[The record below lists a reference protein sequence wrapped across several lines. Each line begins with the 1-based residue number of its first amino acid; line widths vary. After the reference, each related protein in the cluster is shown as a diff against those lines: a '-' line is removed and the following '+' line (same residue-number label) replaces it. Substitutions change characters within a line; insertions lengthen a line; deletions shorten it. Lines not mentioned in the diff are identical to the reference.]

1 MTASWRDRQ
10 MRLVVVVA
18 LLAALVFGC
27 ERAIG
32 PEPSAG
38 IASRDILRRGNGGEP
53 GSLDPALA
61 EDVHAFNVLV
71 DLYEGLVSE
80 AADGSLRPGVAAR
93 WEVDDDGRRYTFY
106 LRDDARWSTGERVT
120 AADFVA
126 AFRRVAAPGS
136 VSPYAFLL
144 EPILN
149 FRAVAGGSLSWEALG
164 ITASDDGTLVIELE
178 SPLPYL
184 PGILTMPIAF
194 PMYRGNADDP
204 LRFREPEHFVG
215 NGPYVLGQWDVGERI
230 RLHKNVRF
238 RDAQNVAI
246 EVVDY
251 LPIVVPNTELNMF
264 RAGELDIT
272 NTVPPDTIADLR
284 RTNDGALRIAPSLG
298 LYYLAFD
305 LTEAPFDEV
314 ALRRALT
321 MAIDRNALVT
331 VLGRGERPAYG
342 IVPPGVADHRPARFD
357 WQHLADAER
366 EFAAREWYARAG
378 YGEADPLQVTLTYDV
393 GDVHETV
400 AVAIASMWRDVLGVD
415 VNLDKRE
422 WKLFLDTRDNRS
434 AWQVMRF
441 AWVGDYNDA
450 TTFTDL
456 FRSDSAQNLP
466 GYRNDRYDALL
477 DEAGRSREPDAR
489 SRSLHDG
496 ERILL
501 DDYAIAP
508 LYFYVSKHLVSSRV
522 TGFENSVLDKHPS
535 RYLVLKPTPSD

>member
-1 MTASWRDRQ
+1 MTASQGLRSA
-10 MRLVVVVA
+10 RLTVVV
-18 LLAALVFGC
+18 LLAVAICGC
-27 ERAIG
+27 ERG
-32 PEPSAG
+32 PGRESSATMVAG
-38 IASRDILRRGNGGEP
+38 DILRRGNGGEP

-80 AADGSLRPGVAAR
+80 AADGSVQPGVAAR
-93 WEVDDDGRRYTFY
+93 WEIDADGRHYTFY
-106 LRDDARWSTGERVT
+106 LRDDALWSSGERVT

-144 EPILN
+144 EPIRN
-149 FRAVAGGSLSWEALG
+149 FRAVAEGSLPLEALG
-164 ITASDDGTLVIELE
+164 VTAPDDGTLIIELE

-184 PGILTMPIAF
+184 PGILAMPVAF

-215 NGPYVLGQWDVGERI
+215 NGPYVLSEWAVGERI
-230 RLHKNVRF
+230 RLRRNVRF
-238 RDAQNVAI
+238 RDVQDVAI
-246 EVVDY
+246 EVIDY
-251 LPIVVPNTELNMF
+251 LPIVLPNTELNMF

-272 NTVPPDTIADLR
+272 ATVPPDSIADLH
-284 RTNDGALRIAPSLG
+284 RTNSGALRIAPSLG

-305 LTEAPFDEV
+305 LSEAPFDQV

-342 IVPPGVADHRPARFD
+342 VVPPGVADHRPARFD

-366 EFAAREWYARAG
+366 ETAAREWYAQAG
-378 YGEADPLQVTLTYDV
+378 YGGADSLQVTLTYDV

-415 VNLDKRE
+415 VRLDKKE

-450 TTFTDL
+450 STFTDL

-466 GYRNDRYDALL
+466 GYRSDRYDALL
-477 DEAGRSREPDAR
+477 EEAGRSSEPDDR
-489 SRSLHDG
+489 RRSLHEG
-496 ERILL
+496 ERVLL

-508 LYFYVSKHLVSSRV
+508 LYFYVSKHLVSPRV
-522 TGFENSVLDKHPS
+522 QGFENNVLDRHPS
-535 RYLVLKPTPSD
+535 RHLSISPGIDR